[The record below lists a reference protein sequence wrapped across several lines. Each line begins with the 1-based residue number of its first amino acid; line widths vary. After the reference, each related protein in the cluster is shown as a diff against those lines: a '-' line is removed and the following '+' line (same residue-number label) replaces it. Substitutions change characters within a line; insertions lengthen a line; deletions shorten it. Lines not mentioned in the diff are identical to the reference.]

1 MKIKSVKCPNC
12 KKSIKINSNS
22 SDIICEYCDT
32 HIYVDDDASKVERLF
47 NVFTKSMDRSK
58 EKNEEPIIEVAR
70 INLEKIKLEKKY
82 EQNIL
87 KWGIILFI
95 MMMGVISIMAHYE
108 EEDTRIEIPFTL
120 KEVRKEPFQII
131 EQQLKDAGFTNINFI
146 KIEDLKFG
154 LFKSDNDIET
164 LTVNGSEDF
173 IEGERFEP
181 NAKIM
186 IYYHTFPE
194 E

>member
-1 MKIKSVKCPNC
+1 
-12 KKSIKINSNS
+12 
-22 SDIICEYCDT
+22 
-32 HIYVDDDASKVERLF
+32 
-47 NVFTKSMDRSK
+47 
-58 EKNEEPIIEVAR
+58 
-70 INLEKIKLEKKY
+70 
-82 EQNIL
+82 
-87 KWGIILFI
+87 
-95 MMMGVISIMAHYE
+95 MAHYE